1 MPKKKPTK
9 LSNQAAEALRSINT
23 KKKVEPLWKGPES
36 EDEDGGITQSML
48 GAFLVC
54 RERFRIKYIEG
65 LSPTPSFRHQP
76 EYGSMWHVCEE
87 ALSKS
92 KYSTLNEFL
101 KGKSWMHPL
110 LEYQRAL
117 CKKYPLSQEQIV
129 HWCNVC
135 KVQFPVYL
143 KYYGKDKDQKQRR
156 SLLPEEVFKVSY
168 QLPSRKIVWLRGKWD
183 GIDLFGTKRHPELFL
198 WENKTKGDVDEQA
211 TDNQLTFD
219 LQTMFYVVALW
230 TRLWEQDSA
239 SNSLLGRDYGPL
251 QGFYYNVIR
260 RPLSGGVG
268 SIRPHKETKTKPA
281 ETMEHF
287 YGRLAAIIEENPG
300 NFFYRWK
307 VRISKVDVDKFKRE
321 FLDPILEQLCLWYA
335 WASHCHSHEFTPT
348 TKELTDAS
356 YGNLHW
362 RHPYGVWNPM
372 DQGRKSDVDEYLLT
386 GSKLGLVQT
395 TLFGELE

>member
-1 MPKKKPTK
+1 MAKKKPKK
-9 LSNQAAEALRSINT
+9 LSNKAAEALKRVT
-23 KKKVEPLWKGPES
+23 AKEKAGPLWKGPES
-36 EDEDGGITQSML
+36 EDPDGGITQSML

-65 LSPTPSFRHQP
+65 LGPAPSFRHQL
-76 EYGSMWHVCEE
+76 EYGNMWHLCEE
-87 ALSKS
+87 AWVKHGDASYETVLKAYARGLS
-92 KYSTLNEFL
+92 
-101 KGKSWMHPL
+101 MD
-110 LEYQRAL
+110 
-117 CKKYPLSQEQIV
+117 YPLQQEQIN
-129 HWCNVC
+129 HWYNVC
-135 KVQFPVYL
+135 KIQFPAYL
-143 KYYGKDKDQKQRR
+143 RHYAKDKDQKQRK
-156 SLLPEEVFKVSY
+156 SLLSEETFKVPY
-168 QLPSRKIVWLRGKWD
+168 RLPSGKTVWLRGKWD
-183 GIDLFGTKRHPELFL
+183 DVDLFGTKRRPELYL

-230 TRLWEQDSA
+230 IRLQDNSIDGC
-239 SNSLLGRDYGPL
+239 SLLGRDYGPL
-251 QGFYYNVIR
+251 RGFFYNVIR

-287 YGRLAAIIEENPG
+287 YGRLKVIMEESPE

-307 VRISKVDVDKFKRE
+307 VRISEADVEKFKRE
-321 FLDPILEQLCLWYA
+321 FFDPILEQLCWWYDGQ
-335 WASHCHSHEFTPT
+335 
-348 TKELTDAS
+348 TDAVLKEPPS
-356 YGNLHW
+356 SHW

-395 TLFGELE
+395 TLFGELQ